1 MILSIQI
8 VFIMATDRDGCP
20 SAIGSKVWFSHVN
33 SHSYEGIVTN
43 ESETTIT
50 LAEDFKMFK
59 EISSKTQPL
68 SIKLQDIVNL
78 VVVESP
84 KGVTDDMTNFLT
96 SGNYSDIQL
105 KCKDQTFNC
114 HRVLLAGK
122 SPVFDAMLHID
133 MEEASSGCIEIRN
146 MKPRILN
153 AVLEFIYSNKIET
166 KKLRD
171 DPDFAGDLLAAA
183 EMYDMPRLKQICED
197 ELCDILAVN
206 NVLLLLEAGD
216 THRATKLKEKALK
229 MIAEKFRDVVKLE
242 NWSDFVET
250 YPKLTVE
257 IERCCRFHS
266 KRINFK

>member
-1 MILSIQI
+1 
-8 VFIMATDRDGCP
+8 
-20 SAIGSKVWFSHVN
+20 
-33 SHSYEGIVTN
+33 
-43 ESETTIT
+43 
-50 LAEDFKMFK
+50 
-59 EISSKTQPL
+59 
-68 SIKLQDIVNL
+68 
-78 VVVESP
+78 
-84 KGVTDDMTNFLT
+84 
-96 SGNYSDIQL
+96 
-105 KCKDQTFNC
+105 
-114 HRVLLAGK
+114 
-122 SPVFDAMLHID
+122 
-133 MEEASSGCIEIRN
+133 

-153 AVLEFIYSNKIET
+153 AVLEFIYSNMIET

-197 ELCDILAVN
+197 ELCSILAVN

-257 IERCCRFHS
+257 IT
-266 KRINFK
+266 KML